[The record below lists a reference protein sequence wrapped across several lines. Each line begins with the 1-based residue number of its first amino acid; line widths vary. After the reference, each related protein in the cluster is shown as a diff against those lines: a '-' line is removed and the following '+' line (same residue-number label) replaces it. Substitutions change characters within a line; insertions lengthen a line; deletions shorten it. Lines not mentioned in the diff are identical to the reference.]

1 MRLRRGWWR
10 CAPIGFMWRNCSN
23 IVTIWPV
30 RHACWRSPGFGSK
43 GFPAAHRPRTRRVG
57 SARHPHA
64 KKFLPRR
71 QAAPGAALPPAFSQH
86 LHECKRAP
94 RSAPATR
101 REGHQPTA
109 RRDRRR
115 RGRRTRTTE
124 ASKRSRITA
133 LVPTLA
139 AVPGAAWQI
148 TGRVPAR
155 PIPAPPCAPR
165 SGPAYAQAAAS
176 HRSLQTRSGDRG
188 SAPAGC
194 WTLPKAEVDR
204 RRAPAPNL

>member
-1 MRLRRGWWR
+1 MLEVPRLWQQGVPGCPSPKDARGWQ
-10 CAPIGFMWRNCSN
+10 
-23 IVTIWPV
+23 
-30 RHACWRSPGFGSK
+30 
-43 GFPAAHRPRTRRVG
+43 RPT
-57 SARHPHA
+57 PHA
-64 KKFLPRR
+64 KNFFARR